1 VLREFEIDV
10 DFGGNSIAL
19 HPPGHVDL
27 GLCDTRGMVEIPLR
41 LTKSK

>member
-27 GLCDTRGMVEIPLR
+27 GLCDTRGLVEIPLR
-41 LTKSK
+41 LTKSE